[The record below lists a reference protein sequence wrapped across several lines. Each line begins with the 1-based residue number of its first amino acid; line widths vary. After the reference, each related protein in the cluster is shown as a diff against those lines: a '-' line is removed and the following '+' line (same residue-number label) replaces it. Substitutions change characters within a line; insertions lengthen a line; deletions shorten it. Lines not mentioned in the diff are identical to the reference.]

1 LGSVAPNYNDLS
13 VFKSTVKSVADS
25 QKQFARDRVLDVY
38 QVNQRN
44 MPFDVARTLAPTK
57 DEMVASKD
65 NKPELPKQ
73 EMSFKTEQE
82 AQQAYNSGKL
92 KKGQRV
98 IINGVSGTWN

>member
-44 MPFDVARTLAPTK
+44 MPFDVARTLAPT
-57 DEMVASKD
+57 E
-65 NKPELPKQ
+65 PLPPPTKQ
-73 EMSFKTEQE
+73 QVIGQPNGSNQKVPKYDLQT
-82 AQQAYNSGKL
+82 GKW
-92 KKGQRV
+92 
-98 IINGVSGTWN
+98 IF